1 MIFIPACVLI
11 INFLFWKIPNNDLFY
26 LRQQIRILYH
36 PGNIKKGYSPLLHCH
51 TAMTACTITKI
62 IERTDDRTGLTAED
76 FPTSLSTGNVGLVE
90 MILLKPICIETFFDY
105 PSLGRIILRDLK
117 QTIAVGVVVKVTKG
131 NIKDMKNLLKKQ
143 SQDNNIDEEVEKNE
157 IDTAEEYDSLKHFPN
172 NRRNE
177 DQIDGNNEN
186 ENCNKEQTV
195 TKEGIMERVA
205 DITEEDLSSDLKKTR
220 DLEKK
225 DSIIE
230 KLTPVDKTE
239 NNVVDIENDNCENGE
254 ENSERILKLNINLAG
269 SMNENED
276 LSMEEDV

>member
-1 MIFIPACVLI
+1 
-11 INFLFWKIPNNDLFY
+11 
-26 LRQQIRILYH
+26 
-36 PGNIKKGYSPLLHCH
+36 
-51 TAMTACTITKI
+51 MTACTITKI

-131 NIKDMKNLLKKQ
+131 NIKDMKSLLKKQ
-143 SQDNNIDEEVEKNE
+143 SQENNIDEDVEKNE
-157 IDTAEEYDSLKHFPN
+157 IDIAKEYDSLKHFPN

-177 DQIDGNNEN
+177 GQIDGNNEN
-186 ENCNKEQTV
+186 ENCNKEQTA
-195 TKEGIMERVA
+195 TKEGIIETIA
-205 DITEEDLSSDLKKTR
+205 DITEEEIASDLKRTP

-230 KLTPVDKTE
+230 KLTPVNKTE
-239 NNVVDIENDNCENGE
+239 NNVVDIENDNCENKK
-254 ENSERILKLNINLAG
+254 ENSEGILKLNINLAG

-276 LSMEEDV
+276 LTMEEDV